1 MFFVVRQ
8 EAIKPLLSQD
18 GTVEHT
24 VDNGAVQMLNSVST
38 QNSGFA
44 SKLLS

>member
-8 EAIKPLLSQD
+8 EAIKHLLSQD

-24 VDNGAVQMLNSVST
+24 VDNGAFLQHRGAVKMLN
-38 QNSGFA
+38 
-44 SKLLS
+44 